1 MHSAS
6 DPSRVRFP
14 GPLAPF
20 AAELRAE
27 LAALGYAPTSACN
40 QLRLASHLSR
50 WLQAQGLGPGDLSGP
65 VLTRFLVDRRREY
78 TSHYSIQALGPT
90 LRCLRRVGAAPPD
103 DPSAPVGAT
112 EELLARFRRY
122 LLLERSVSVPVA
134 DAYVRWVRPF
144 VDAVAATDPELTL
157 EQVDAA
163 TVAQFLTG
171 HLPGL
176 TRKTAQMTA
185 SSLRSFLRFL
195 HAEGTSAVDLSTA
208 VPAFAFWRLSGIP
221 QPLTPAQLQA
231 VVGACDPS
239 SRIGR
244 RDLAVIACLL
254 RLGLRC
260 GGGRRTAAGGR
271 GLERRD
277 RRGARQ
283 GKPGRPAPAARR
295 RRAAAR
301 DLSACRTPELQL
313 AGRVRH
319 GPCTVRRRWHR
330 TASAASSGGLPPGR
344 PGHDPRAP
352 AAAHRCVGDAE
363 RGRHA
368 GAGRAAAAAR
378 EPLHDGGVRQDRPV
392 AALARPWPTT
402 PVTAST
408 PLSGGRS

>member
-157 EQVDAA
+157 EQSCTPKARA
-163 TVAQFLTG
+163 
-171 HLPGL
+171 
-176 TRKTAQMTA
+176 
-185 SSLRSFLRFL
+185 RS
-195 HAEGTSAVDLSTA
+195 
-208 VPAFAFWRLSGIP
+208 I
-221 QPLTPAQLQA
+221 
-231 VVGACDPS
+231 
-239 SRIGR
+239 
-244 RDLAVIACLL
+244 
-254 RLGLRC
+254 
-260 GGGRRTAAGGR
+260 
-271 GLERRD
+271 
-277 RRGARQ
+277 
-283 GKPGRPAPAARR
+283 RR
-295 RRAAAR
+295 RP
-301 DLSACRTPELQL
+301 CRPS
-313 AGRVRH
+313 R
-319 GPCTVRRRWHR
+319 
-330 TASAASSGGLPPGR
+330 SGGC
-344 PGHDPRAP
+344 P
-352 AAAHRCVGDAE
+352 A
-363 RGRHA
+363 
-368 GAGRAAAAAR
+368 
-378 EPLHDGGVRQDRPV
+378 
-392 AALARPWPTT
+392 
-402 PVTAST
+402 S
-408 PLSGGRS
+408 RSR